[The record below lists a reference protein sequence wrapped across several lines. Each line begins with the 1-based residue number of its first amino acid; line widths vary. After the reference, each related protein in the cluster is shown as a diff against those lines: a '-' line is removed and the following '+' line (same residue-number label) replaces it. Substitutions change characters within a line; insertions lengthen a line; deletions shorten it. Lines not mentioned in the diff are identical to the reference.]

1 MRLFQKPLLAPAV
14 RAGKRAGLIAEQLAF
29 HERFRDGPAVDG
41 DERPRM
47 AGAVVMDR
55 LRDQLFASPRLPLD
69 KDGGVRAGG
78 LQDSR
83 LEPQDGLALAD
94 DAGKTVIA
102 RLFGERFHVASAGPC
117 ETDDLADEL
126 ERLFRL
132 HQQLGALIV
141 GEGHDL
147 HDRDDFVFYHHRP
160 REIGHIRAGPLAGA
174 GTADFFF
181 AGRQHHRALAG
192 TQAVGQRI
200 VRGHPEPDTAKV
212 GAGSPHA
219 VAFRVHDH
227 DFHVQQLRQR
237 GKMLLHKAPTLGDG
251 GTRWEGRFERG
262 VDPQGNSGMDFRS
275 HRCLQI
281 GKSICFVDVS
291 CFYSYS
297 FDFLTCMRKRQ
308 AKR

>member
-1 MRLFQKPLLAPAV
+1 
-14 RAGKRAGLIAEQLAF
+14 
-29 HERFRDGPAVDG
+29 
-41 DERPRM
+41 
-47 AGAVVMDR
+47 MDR
-55 LRDQLFASPRLPLD
+55 LRDQLFAVPDSPWIRTVAFVP
-69 KDGGVRAGG
+69 GG

-174 GTADFFF
+174 GTADFFL
-181 AGRQHHRALAG
+181 AGRQHMELW
-192 TQAVGQRI
+192 
-200 VRGHPEPDTAKV
+200 PE
-212 GAGSPHA
+212 
-219 VAFRVHDH
+219 RR
-227 DFHVQQLRQR
+227 L
-237 GKMLLHKAPTLGDG
+237 
-251 GTRWEGRFERG
+251 
-262 VDPQGNSGMDFRS
+262 
-275 HRCLQI
+275 
-281 GKSICFVDVS
+281 
-291 CFYSYS
+291 
-297 FDFLTCMRKRQ
+297 
-308 AKR
+308 